1 VRLDEQSIGDDCSK
15 AAQCGDE
22 SELPEFLAEIEIEFD
37 APEVFLPVKR
47 RKIAF
52 DGQLEQAH
60 HNQHPKRD
68 QAARHNSFP

>member
-1 VRLDEQSIGDDCSK
+1 
-15 AAQCGDE
+15 
-22 SELPEFLAEIEIEFD
+22 
-37 APEVFLPVKR
+37 VFLSVKR